1 MAASFFVLSCIYW
14 ILLVSIRRLFKGPL
28 HPGWTFSYEALAEIL
43 RRSAAHGI
51 TLPIEKMRRG
61 IVSARLHPKI
71 RSVVLHERGTLAGL
85 PTEEFVPHRWTE
97 SNGTILYL
105 HGGGYIVCSPATHR
119 DLVSRIAVSSG
130 ARTIAIDYRKAPEH
144 PFPAAID
151 DSIAAYRDLLAR
163 GTDEGRLFL
172 AGDSAGGGLVLALLQ
187 RVREENLPMPR
198 GGILL
203 SPWCDL
209 EATGESVQHNARFDY
224 LSPDGLEYGAK
235 LYLGGGD
242 RRHPHV
248 SAIHADLTGLP
259 PLLIQSGSAELF
271 LSENKRLAARA
282 ADSGVDV
289 VHEVEPG
296 MVHVFQAFASFL
308 PECEPAILRIGG
320 FVRQRLGTNAASKV
334 DESRTDRTLQDA
346 PA

>member
-1 MAASFFVLSCIYW
+1 MPAFFFVLLCVYW
-14 ILLVSIRRLFKGPL
+14 ILLVAVRRLFKGAL
-28 HPGWTFSYEALAEIL
+28 HPGWTFSYEILTEIL

-51 TLPIEKMRRG
+51 SLPIEKMRRG

-71 RSVVLHERGTLAGL
+71 RSIVVHEHGTLAGL
-85 PTEEFVPHRWTE
+85 RTEEFVPHGWAE
-97 SNGTILYL
+97 ANGTILYL

-119 DLVSRIAVSSG
+119 DLVSRIAASSG
-130 ARTIAIDYRKAPEH
+130 ARAIAIDYRKAPEH

-151 DSIAAYRDLLAR
+151 DSIAAYRELLSR
-163 GTDEGRLFL
+163 GNEATRLFL
-172 AGDSAGGGLVLALLQ
+172 GGDSAGGGLVLAVLQ
-187 RVREENLPMPR
+187 RIREEGLPMPL

-209 EATGESVQHNARFDY
+209 EATGESVQQNARFDY

-235 LYLGGGD
+235 LYLQGGD
-242 RRHPHV
+242 RRHPYV
-248 SAIHADLTGLP
+248 SAVHADFRGFP

-271 LSENKRLAARA
+271 LSENTRLAARA
-282 ADSGVDV
+282 AESGVDV

-308 PECEPAILRIGG
+308 PECEPAILRIGA
-320 FVRQRLGTNAASKV
+320 FVRQRIGRDPTTRLA
-334 DESRTDRTLQDA
+334 ESGHGKSLEGVTA
-346 PA
+346 